1 MGRTVGISCASVSVT
16 DEFTESIDAR
26 LSVNVLPSLYFQM
39 CHHAMYMGCS
49 QKRCT
54 KGGDRVRGC
63 ITHLLSIKNSNVDGF
78 HVSVVINI

>member
-1 MGRTVGISCASVSVT
+1 MGG
-16 DEFTESIDAR
+16 
-26 LSVNVLPSLYFQM
+26 
-39 CHHAMYMGCS
+39 S

>member
-1 MGRTVGISCASVSVT
+1 MGG
-16 DEFTESIDAR
+16 
-26 LSVNVLPSLYFQM
+26 
-39 CHHAMYMGCS
+39 S

-63 ITHLLSIKNSNVDGF
+63 IKHLLSIKNLNVDGF

>member
-1 MGRTVGISCASVSVT
+1 MHAIS
-16 DEFTESIDAR
+16 E
-26 LSVNVLPSLYFQM
+26 
-39 CHHAMYMGCS
+39 MYLGCS

>member
-1 MGRTVGISCASVSVT
+1 MSFGGQTKNHRSL
-16 DEFTESIDAR
+16 
-26 LSVNVLPSLYFQM
+26 LSVLVSMPGEVKYPTQGVKRQ
-39 CHHAMYMGCS
+39 MGCS

-63 ITHLLSIKNSNVDGF
+63 ITHLLSIKNLNVDGF